1 MIIVDVN
8 HFDYKKAAKI
18 KNQARKRGNPA
29 TKRIRYYRDIVC
41 AFDIETTNLPE
52 DGLSFM
58 YVWQFQFGDICTVI
72 GRTWDEFLRF
82 LRKLSDGMRDKN
94 YYVVYIHNAG
104 FEFSFLKG
112 IYEFQEDEVFCLES
126 RKVLKFDMF
135 NHFEFRCSYIQSNM
149 ALDEFAKRYAKT
161 KKYSGK
167 KFNYNKIRYSWTR
180 LTRNER
186 KYIQNDVICLVEAM
200 KNRMASQDD
209 NLYTIPLTS
218 TGYVRR
224 LCKKAM
230 RTYPKARLRK
240 MQPDADIMR
249 MLLESYRG
257 GNTHSNRYMTGQI
270 WKDVKSVD
278 IASSYP
284 ASQLTELYP
293 MGGFY
298 KFNDA
303 RNLTVDKI
311 LNKLDHQ
318 KALLIRFAV
327 WNVKL
332 MDPLT
337 AVPYL
342 ARHKC
347 RQILYPVLDNGRI
360 CYADYLETTMTDVD
374 FRIFIKQY
382 DFTSIKI
389 LEMADSIYEPL
400 PEQLLNVTKELYFNK
415 TMGKGGDPLTYNHL
429 KSLLNSIYGMSV
441 TNPVKP
447 DTKLIGGEFIRQEVD
462 FVEKLELANK
472 NAFQCY
478 QWGVWICAWSRYK
491 LQRGIDEVVGQNDF
505 IYCDTDSIKY
515 IGEHDFSALNHEL
528 ELKAEKVGA
537 IAPDPDGVMHP
548 IGIFESESGYD
559 EFRTWG
565 AKKYAFIQNGK
576 LGLTVAGVNKKKGA
590 KELSKKGGLEAFKEG
605 MIFYDGG
612 GTETIYE
619 DNYREVRNVD
629 GHELVI
635 TDCCCIRE
643 STYTMGLTGDY
654 LRILE
659 HPALW
664 LDFESF

>member
-1 MIIVDVN
+1 
-8 HFDYKKAAKI
+8 
-18 KNQARKRGNPA
+18 
-29 TKRIRYYRDIVC
+29 
-41 AFDIETTNLPE
+41 
-52 DGLSFM
+52 
-58 YVWQFQFGDICTVI
+58 
-72 GRTWDEFLRF
+72 
-82 LRKLSDGMRDKN
+82 
-94 YYVVYIHNAG
+94 
-104 FEFSFLKG
+104 
-112 IYEFQEDEVFCLES
+112 
-126 RKVLKFDMF
+126 
-135 NHFEFRCSYIQSNM
+135 
-149 ALDEFAKRYAKT
+149 
-161 KKYSGK
+161 
-167 KFNYNKIRYSWTR
+167 
-180 LTRNER
+180 
-186 KYIQNDVICLVEAM
+186 
-200 KNRMASQDD
+200 
-209 NLYTIPLTS
+209 
-218 TGYVRR
+218 
-224 LCKKAM
+224 
-230 RTYPKARLRK
+230 
-240 MQPDADIMR
+240 MQPDAEIMR
-249 MLLESYRG
+249 MLLEAYRG
-257 GNTHSNRYMTGQI
+257 GNTHAHRYMTGQI

-303 RNLTVDKI
+303 RNLTVEKI

-429 KSLLNSIYGMSV
+429 KALLNSIYGMSV

-462 FVEKLELANK
+462 FAEKLELANK

-515 IGEHDFSALNHEL
+515 IGEHDFGALNHEL

-590 KELSKKGGLEAFKEG
+590 KEMAKKGGLSEFKEG
-605 MIFYDGG
+605 MVFYDGG
-612 GTETIYE
+612 GTEAIYE
-619 DNYREVRNVD
+619 DNYREVRNIE